1 VIAPWQKKRKRSK
14 RTGGWKEEKMKAKKL
29 IVMLLALGFFATC
42 AAPVS
47 AASLKILNPVGEPKT
62 DLTQPAKRLDT
73 LEGKRIGLY
82 VARRANAF
90 EVMERV
96 AENLQKQ
103 YKNIVLMGGKEGTL
117 WAKKA
122 YDRPGD
128 IDLLMKQKPDAI
140 IMAMSS

>member
-1 VIAPWQKKRKRSK
+1 MKKRV
-14 RTGGWKEEKMKAKKL
+14 KE
-29 IVMLLALGFFATC
+29 LALRFLLIGLSVIWAI
-42 AAPVS
+42 PVS
-47 AASLKILNPVGEPKT
+47 AETLKILNPVGEPKT
-62 DLTQPAKRLDT
+62 ELKQLAKRLET

-90 EVMERV
+90 EVIERV
-96 AENLQKQ
+96 AENLKTM
-103 YKNIVLMGGKEGTL
+103 YPTATILGGKEGTV

-128 IDLLMKQKPDAI
+128 IDALLKEKPDAI

>member
-1 VIAPWQKKRKRSK
+1 MKTCFKKFCL
-14 RTGGWKEEKMKAKKL
+14 GL
-29 IVMLLALGFFATC
+29 FVLVLLAVWAIP
-42 AAPVS
+42 AS
-47 AASLKILNPVGEPKT
+47 AEVLKILNPVGEPKT
-62 DLTQPAKRLDT
+62 EMKPFAKRLDT

-82 VARRANAF
+82 VARRANSF

-96 AENLQKQ
+96 TENLQKM
-103 YKNIVLMGGKEGTL
+103 YPTATIMGGKEGTL

-128 IDLLMKQKPDAI
+128 IDILLKEKPDAI

>member
-1 VIAPWQKKRKRSK
+1 MKRQLK
-14 RTGGWKEEKMKAKKL
+14 WL
-29 IVMLLALGFFATC
+29 FLALLFQCFFVTIVLAETKV
-42 AAPVS
+42 AEVKKTGSTPAK
-47 AASLKILNPVGEPKT
+47 AEALKIMNPVGEPKT
-62 DLTQPAKRLDT
+62 ELKPLATRLNT

-96 AENLQKQ
+96 SENLKKQ
-103 YKNIVLMGGKEGTL
+103 YKEITLLGGVEGTV

-128 IDLLMKQKPDAI
+128 IDTLIAQKPDAI